1 MTDNSQISIMEGGTM
16 FTGPDSIALYR
27 AVALRGALKLYAQTG
42 MLVTRGMTVTKLLK
56 QASEYTGKAYG
67 RGNVTKAQAAAADMT
82 VWIETMRSAIPVV
95 DLRKH

>member
-27 AVALRGALKLYAQTG
+27 AIALRGALKLYARSG
-42 MLVTRGMTVTKLLK
+42 ILPTRGMTITKMLK
-56 QASEYTGKAYG
+56 AATEYTGKDYG
-67 RGNVTKAQAAAADMT
+67 RGNVNKAQAAAAEMT

-95 DLRKH
+95 DLRQH

>member
-1 MTDNSQISIMEGGTM
+1 MDDNQISIMQGGTIY
-16 FTGPDSIALYR
+16 TGPDSIALYR
-27 AVALRGALKLYAQTG
+27 AITLRGALKLYAQTG

-56 QASEYTGKAYG
+56 QATQYTGKDYG
-67 RGNVTKAQAAAADMT
+67 RGNVNKAQAAAKELT